1 MKSVITM
8 VGTSLMTN
16 YISENDDSK
25 LLKNLYE
32 RYKHKPAS
40 EYEINK
46 DDITRL
52 KKTLIKFAEENK
64 QASAEIRSLEKLS
77 KEIPDDLSIHLLSS
91 DTINSRICAEV
102 IKDVLDG
109 SLDVHFTDNNI
120 IRGLQV
126 RDRKGFA
133 EDGMENL
140 FKRIEDITGG
150 YYGDTIMNITGGYK
164 AAIPLLTIFSQ
175 INQIPSYYI
184 FEDIDALMKIPL
196 LPLSINWEIFDNYAD
211 IFHKVKESGGGVDD
225 WNTISAKIEAKDRE
239 TINACFEID
248 GNDADLST
256 FGRLLWKK
264 YNAER
269 YIFYLNDP
277 IKSVLK
283 NEPDSKKYFM
293 KLFDDNFAL
302 TKTENK
308 NGHLVIDLG
317 RTAPRIFYRQ
327 KDGYFYIYKYTRH
340 DNEYERFLNSSSYQ
354 DLDDYGPFEIH
365 NLKK

>member
-8 VGTSLMTN
+8 IGTSLMTN
-16 YISENDDSK
+16 CISENDDL

-32 RYKHKPAS
+32 RYRHKPAS
-40 EYEINK
+40 EYKINK
-46 DDITRL
+46 EDITRI
-52 KKTLIKFAEENK
+52 KKKLRQFAQANK
-64 QASAEIRSLEKLS
+64 QASAEIKSLEKLS
-77 KEIPDDLSIHLLSS
+77 KEITDDLSIYLLSS

-102 IKDVLDG
+102 IKDILDG

-120 IRGLQV
+120 IKGLQV
-126 RDRKGFA
+126 KNRKSFA

-150 YYGDTIMNITGGYK
+150 HYGNTIMNITGGYK
-164 AAIPLLTIFSQ
+164 ATIPLLTIFSQ

-196 LPLSINWEIFDNYAD
+196 LPLSIDWEIFDNYAD
-211 IFHKVKESGGGVDD
+211 IFHEVVKSGGYAEN
-225 WNTISAKIEAKDRE
+225 WNTIAARVKNEHRE

-256 FGRLLWKK
+256 FGRLLWNK
-264 YNAER
+264 YNSR
-269 YIFYLNDP
+269 RNFFYLNES
-277 IKSVLK
+277 IKSALK
-283 NEPDSKKYFM
+283 SDPDSKKYLM
-293 KLFDDNFAL
+293 KLFDDNFAR

-308 NGHLVIDLG
+308 NNHLVLDLG

-340 DNEYERFLNSSSYQ
+340 DNEYERFINSNPFSS
-354 DLDDYGPFEIH
+354 LDDYGPFEMQT
-365 NLKK
+365 LKK